1 MAAMVRAGHTV
12 QACAPEPG
20 DDVAAA
26 LQKLGVDYRQVK
38 LDRTGMN
45 PVRDLR
51 FLISFS
57 RFLRRSKPDLFF
69 GYNVKSVT
77 YGSLAARW
85 ARVPRVFSLISGLGY
100 SFLNGDLKSRLAN
113 LAARTLYRLALPHN
127 HAVFFQN
134 RDDRDLFIRLG
145 LLPDKSRAAIINGSG
160 VDLDRFQEAPVSSG
174 PPLFLLIARLIRD
187 KGILEYV
194 EAAAILKKR
203 HPQARFQLLGRHDS
217 NPSAIGRQQLQ
228 SWQRDGV
235 IEYLGET
242 SNVAPH
248 LAAAHVYVLPSYR
261 EGTPLTVLEAMAT
274 GRPIVTT
281 DVPGC
286 RETVVP
292 GENGFLVPAKSA
304 ACLAEAMERFIR
316 APELIRKM
324 GRHSREIAVE
334 KFDVRKVN
342 SVILKRMGL

>member
-1 MAAMVRAGHTV
+1 
-12 QACAPEPG
+12 
-20 DDVAAA
+20 
-26 LQKLGVDYRQVK
+26 
-38 LDRTGMN
+38 
-45 PVRDLR
+45 
-51 FLISFS
+51 
-57 RFLRRSKPDLFF
+57 
-69 GYNVKSVT
+69 
-77 YGSLAARW
+77 
-85 ARVPRVFSLISGLGY
+85 
-100 SFLNGDLKSRLAN
+100 
-113 LAARTLYRLALPHN
+113 LPHN